1 MQKIYELDMDKEFAE
16 FMKEKDEQEIKDSD
30 FEEEEF
36 LKIDEFLESKAFKE
50 FVELKKNEENI
61 NYFEAVFASWRYD
74 EYYEEEI

>member
-1 MQKIYELDMDKEFAE
+1 MQKIYELDMDRECMDELDTNGLDMDKEFAE

-30 FEEEEF
+30 FEE
-36 LKIDEFLESKAFKE
+36 
-50 FVELKKNEENI
+50 NI